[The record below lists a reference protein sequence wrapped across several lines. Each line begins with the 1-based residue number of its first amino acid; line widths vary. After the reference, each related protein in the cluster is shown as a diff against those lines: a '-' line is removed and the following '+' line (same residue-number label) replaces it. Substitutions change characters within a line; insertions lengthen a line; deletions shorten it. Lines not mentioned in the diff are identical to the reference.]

1 MPQLQLPKKKK
12 NREKES
18 KLLLQQIFF
27 LSALLSGIPSP
38 QISYSKEMPTLASS
52 KTQAI
57 AI

>member
-1 MPQLQLPKKKK
+1 MPQLQLPKKK
-12 NREKES
+12 REKES

-57 AI
+57 VI

>member
-1 MPQLQLPKKKK
+1 MPQLQLPKKK
-12 NREKES
+12 REKES